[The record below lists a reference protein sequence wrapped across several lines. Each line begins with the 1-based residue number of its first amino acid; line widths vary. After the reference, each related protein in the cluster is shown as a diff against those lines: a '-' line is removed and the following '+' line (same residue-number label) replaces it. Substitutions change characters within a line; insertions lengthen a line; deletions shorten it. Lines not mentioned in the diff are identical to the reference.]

1 MRENPSFAIN
11 LLEASGETPALERSA
26 GGPKESPMQTPASFG
41 EAERLLKSGTR
52 LTPEQLASLLKR
64 NPNTP
69 VLDVLGV
76 LIVAVVAK
84 RIRAACWLRPDGYHL
99 CLSRRASSFF
109 AT

>member
-1 MRENPSFAIN
+1 
-11 LLEASGETPALERSA
+11 
-26 GGPKESPMQTPASFG
+26 MQTPASFG

-84 RIRAACWLRPDGYHL
+84 RIRAAFWLGFDGYLL
-99 CLSRRASSFF
+99 CCRDELAVLFLPRNAHALPALAGSLIDCN
-109 AT
+109 